1 MIYPSP
7 WCKALARNA
16 PNGTSIAMAHVRNM
30 QISGP
35 AVMSWLLK
43 GSEMVKFMNT
53 WRACSSECL
62 ESAISER
69 MEDSLMQYT
78 PGRVYRHKSLEA
90 QRYADK
96 LHRREVL
103 LGAMLA
109 GCSLLISISFLVMFV
124 KWWLV

>member
-1 MIYPSP
+1 MIYHSP

-30 QISGP
+30 QISAP
-35 AVMSWLLK
+35 AVMSLPLK
-43 GSEMVKFMNT
+43 GSGKEKYINI
-53 WRACSSECL
+53 WRACSSGCL

-78 PGRVYRHKSLEA
+78 PGRVYRHKTMEA
-90 QRYADK
+90 QRYADR